1 MTGELVMLL
10 YWLAGWLAGWTPQL
24 STQLEHFQPGLASL
38 ER

>member
-24 STQLEHFQPGLASL
+24 STQLEHFQPQRA
-38 ER
+38 